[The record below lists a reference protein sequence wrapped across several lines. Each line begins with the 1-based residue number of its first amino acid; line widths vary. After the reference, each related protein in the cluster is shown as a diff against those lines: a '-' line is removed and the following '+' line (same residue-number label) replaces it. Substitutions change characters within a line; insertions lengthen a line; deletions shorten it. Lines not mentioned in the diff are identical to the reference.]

1 MNSRSASEIGNSARR
16 SRRTR
21 LKLTPA
27 VAVIVL
33 ASMIGS
39 VGSVAVASGSTDT
52 HGASAVHATVKPRAA
67 LSLAALMKELLNPAS
82 LPFAKP
88 NQKFKPGVHHVAVI
102 SADVAGAGAATLIP
116 FIDQAIKAIG
126 WPVPKTGNGNLS
138 PTTESSL
145 IEQAVNAHVQGI
157 ILISITS
164 ATVSTA
170 LQLANAKH
178 IPVVCA
184 NCGPNNGPGAV
195 PGVIESGGSSVLQG
209 EAQGAYV
216 ASQLQSTGGNVVA
229 FNDNE
234 FYQDTVQI
242 GAAVQAINEYCSKC
256 TVEEEN
262 TNTTE
267 VFTPGVPFFAAFLA
281 SNPVNSVQ
289 WIITPYDP
297 AAAPFATE
305 AEQEGR
311 TEINFMGYGGLPPFI
326 GMIQAGSPPGAK
338 ADILVPIPYES
349 WAAVDL
355 LARAISH
362 LKLWN
367 ANDLPAAIYD
377 QANYKNFSLTAPF
390 LNPPFNYQ
398 AFFRA
403 QWER

>member
-1 MNSRSASEIGNSARR
+1 MDLGSTLSNEGSKGRGHRMR
-16 SRRTR
+16 V
-21 LKLTPA
+21 KFTPA
-27 VAVIVL
+27 VVVVVL
-33 ASMIGS
+33 ASMIAG
-39 VGSVAVASGSTDT
+39 VGGVAVASGSTNT
-52 HGASAVHATVKPRAA
+52 GRSAGVHATVKPNDLT
-67 LSLAALMKELLNPAS
+67 LSQLMKELLNPAS

-88 NQKFKPGVHHVAVI
+88 NQKFKPGKHKVAVI

-116 FIDQAIKAIG
+116 FIDAAIKAIG

-145 IEQAVNAHVQGI
+145 IEQAVNGGAKGI
-157 ILISITS
+157 ILIAVTS
-164 ATVSTA
+164 SAVSAA
-170 LQLANAKH
+170 LQLAKAKH
-178 IPVVCA
+178 VPVVCA

-216 ASQLQSTGGNVVA
+216 AQQLLATGGNVIA

-242 GAAVQAINEYCSKC
+242 GAAVQAVNEYCSKC

-267 VFTPGVPFFAAFLA
+267 VFAPGVPFFAAFLA
-281 SNPVNSVQ
+281 ANPVNSVQ

-305 AEQEGR
+305 AQQEGR
-311 TEINFMGYGGLPPFI
+311 TEINFMGYGGLQPFVAD
-326 GMIQAGSPPGAK
+326 IQAGSPVGAK

-367 ANDLPAAIYD
+367 ANSLPAGIYD
-377 QANYKNFSLTAPF
+377 QSNYKQFNLTAPF

-398 AFFRA
+398 AFFKA